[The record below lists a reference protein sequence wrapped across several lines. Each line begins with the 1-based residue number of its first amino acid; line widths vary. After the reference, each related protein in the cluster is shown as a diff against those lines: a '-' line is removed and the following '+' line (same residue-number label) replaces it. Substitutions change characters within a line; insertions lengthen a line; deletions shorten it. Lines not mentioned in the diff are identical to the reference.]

1 VYEDF
6 SKIKVPLVNPRRLSP
21 KVLARFEKKYVD
33 NGYTEKRKEFAEN
46 LAKTHPLTVYYDN
59 YTAAVNKRN
68 AELSAAAAGRI
79 KEINAEVDALKDRKS
94 EIDREISEA
103 RKNDEAYNKLVAELR
118 PKQQEVSK
126 KMNEI
131 QASYPGYKEARVAEA
146 EASHKRN
153 ELRKKAEAELKKEP
167 DYIALEERIKEQ
179 REKIHTAPQ
188 GSSERRKLEEDL
200 NHNMQRE
207 RNEMVNR
214 RHAKLPGVRELELE
228 RLKVQGHREQLDR
241 AIRVTAEYRKLN
253 QENQSLGVQMRYK
266 PDPKLVAE
274 RKRLDQ
280 DISEIPR
287 REIGYAKAAAA
298 AESNPLEAQLLR
310 QSYSPVKLAST
321 ARKVLSENLPHAP
334 DDIWQIKRAKAL
346 QSLPWPTSVDWD
358 GMAKYEKDK
367 EAMTQPV
374 MQHYLKRM
382 KPWMYE

>member
-1 VYEDF
+1 M
-6 SKIKVPLVNPRRLSP
+6 R
-21 KVLARFEKKYVD
+21 
-33 NGYTEKRKEFAEN
+33 
-46 LAKTHPLTVYYDN
+46 
-59 YTAAVNKRN
+59 
-68 AELSAAAAGRI
+68 
-79 KEINAEVDALKDRKS
+79 
-94 EIDREISEA
+94 
-103 RKNDEAYNKLVAELR
+103 
-118 PKQQEVSK
+118 
-126 KMNEI
+126 EI
-131 QASYPGYKEARVAEA
+131 QASYPGYKEARAAEA

-153 ELRKKAEAELKKEP
+153 ELRKKAEAELKKDP

-179 REKIHTAPQ
+179 REKINTAPQ

-228 RLKVQGHREQLDR
+228 RLKVQGHREQLGR
-241 AIRVTAEYRKLN
+241 AIRVTAEYRTLN

-280 DISEIPR
+280 DIRDIPR
-287 REIGYAKAAAA
+287 REIGIAKAAAA

-310 QSYSPVKLAST
+310 KAYSSAKLAST

-334 DDIWQIKRAKAL
+334 DDIWQIKYAKAL
-346 QSLPWPTSVDWD
+346 QSEPWPTSVDWD
-358 GMAKYEKDK
+358 GQAEYEKDK

-382 KPWMYE
+382 KPWMYK